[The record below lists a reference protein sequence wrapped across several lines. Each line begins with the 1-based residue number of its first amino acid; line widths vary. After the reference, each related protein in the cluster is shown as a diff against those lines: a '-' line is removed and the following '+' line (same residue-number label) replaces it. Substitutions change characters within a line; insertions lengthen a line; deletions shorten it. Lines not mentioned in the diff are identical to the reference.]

1 MNKDHDYQK
10 MITGILNLNTSDI
23 ETINVYEEANN
34 PVIYVTLKRKKESVC
49 PYCSSQMYRLNG
61 FYARK
66 IIVDN
71 DFIVN

>member
-34 PVIYVTLKRKKESVC
+34 PVIYVTLKRKKVQYALTALHKCTDWMASMQEK
-49 PYCSSQMYRLNG
+49 SS
-61 FYARK
+61 
-66 IIVDN
+66 
-71 DFIVN
+71 